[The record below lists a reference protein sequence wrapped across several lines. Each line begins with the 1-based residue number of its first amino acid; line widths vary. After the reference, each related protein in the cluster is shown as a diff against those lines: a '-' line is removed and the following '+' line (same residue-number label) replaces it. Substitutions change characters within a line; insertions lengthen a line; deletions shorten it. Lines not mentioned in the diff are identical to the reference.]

1 MHGEE
6 INVEKAIKITLN
18 KVRTVTRVFGSINSV
33 QYEVL
38 LSLTYSIF
46 CVKKI
51 SFVPKLF
58 IAAKLGGS
66 FLLSSNR
73 GGNDGS
79 LVGAFFRC
87 SNGKLPAMKSS
98 QQWKAPSNG
107 KIPPGLHLAL
117 FPGYHPAFPSL
128 QWRKAQV
135 TKSCAGAW
143 NI

>member
-18 KVRTVTRVFGSINSV
+18 KVRTVTRVFGSVNSV

-38 LSLTYSIF
+38 LPLIF
-46 CVKKI
+46 YVKKI

-98 QQWKAPSNG
+98 QQ
-107 KIPPGLHLAL
+107 
-117 FPGYHPAFPSL
+117 
-128 QWRKAQV
+128 
-135 TKSCAGAW
+135 
-143 NI
+143 